1 MMSRQRRIIA
11 RSAAL
16 VGLALS
22 FAISTATFN
31 ATYRQQAEVDAQLT
45 NGADV
50 TVQTSPGAQTAP
62 SYAAKL
68 ARVPGVVA
76 VQPMEHRFAY
86 VGSDLQDLYGI
97 NPATITQA
105 TSLQDP
111 YFQGASASQTLQR
124 LAARPDAV
132 LVSAETVNDYK
143 LSLGDQV
150 QLRLQNSR
158 TQNYTPVTFHY
169 VGIVNEF
176 PTAPKDSFLVANSS
190 YIAQQTRNNAVGSFL
205 VSTGGTNITGVANR
219 VQSVTGTSA
228 RVTTIY
234 DARGLVGSSL
244 TSVDLSGLTR
254 IELAFALIIAAA
266 AGGLVMA
273 LGLNERRRTI
283 AVATALGASRS
294 QLRALYSGEPL
305 FVVVAGL
312 VTGAATGWGLSYLLV
327 KVLTGVF
334 DPPPTSL
341 SIPWF
346 YLGAVALCAA
356 VAIGV
361 AATYISVRTRD
372 HAGEILREM

>member
-1 MMSRQRRIIA
+1 
-11 RSAAL
+11 
-16 VGLALS
+16 
-22 FAISTATFN
+22 
-31 ATYRQQAEVDAQLT
+31 
-45 NGADV
+45 
-50 TVQTSPGAQTAP
+50 
-62 SYAAKL
+62 
-68 ARVPGVVA
+68 
-76 VQPMEHRFAY
+76 
-86 VGSDLQDLYGI
+86 
-97 NPATITQA
+97 
-105 TSLQDP
+105 
-111 YFQGASASQTLQR
+111 
-124 LAARPDAV
+124 
-132 LVSAETVNDYK
+132 VSAETVNDYK